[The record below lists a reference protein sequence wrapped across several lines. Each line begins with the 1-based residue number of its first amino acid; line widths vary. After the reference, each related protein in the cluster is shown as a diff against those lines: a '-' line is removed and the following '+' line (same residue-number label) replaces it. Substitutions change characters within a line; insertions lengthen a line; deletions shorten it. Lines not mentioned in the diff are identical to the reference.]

1 MNVFIFFR
9 NFNHAVKFSFDKV
22 QDVDVLSNVE
32 EGRESGVVE
41 LIGETTAFRCFC
53 VEDRDCGP
61 EASVKSWK
69 NAHDPH
75 QDFRDQRDTRRAW
88 LGIIGIDQKCL
99 IAVLD
104 DFDQHSKLMN
114 AENTLR
120 GVWVDMSVACRFEEF
135 FEDSRE
141 KTAVERLQ
149 NRISVH
155 AEGRKI

>member
-1 MNVFIFFR
+1 MASLSLSER
-9 NFNHAVKFSFDKV
+9 RQLSGAL
-22 QDVDVLSNVE
+22 VLKTGIAALKQVSKA
-32 EGRESGVVE
+32 GR
-41 LIGETTAFRCFC
+41 T
-53 VEDRDCGP
+53 P
-61 EASVKSWK
+61 MP
-69 NAHDPH
+69 PH